1 MSERDQLFW
10 ASHGILTR
18 LFHVL
23 RAEMTEDQRQQ
34 IDDAVVNSQLDF
46 VLSLGPAPSGM
57 VAILDRHGVH
67 ARVTFDMQSDGKALD
82 VYIVQTPLRFTP
94 SEALQEGDRY
104 AVPSLEVNHS

>member
-23 RAEMTEDQRQQ
+23 RAEMTEHQRRQ
-34 IDDAVVNSQLDF
+34 IDDAVGNSQLDF
-46 VLSLGPAPSGM
+46 VLSLRPVSGGM

-67 ARVTFDMQSDGKALD
+67 ARVTFDVQSDGKALD
-82 VYIVQTPLRFTP
+82 VYIRQTTI
-94 SEALQEGDRY
+94 Q
-104 AVPSLEVNHS
+104 